1 MGKIL
6 DIILVVF
13 LLGIGFVSCGDD
25 GCMENRSSIPLIAF
39 YSDADTTQRVA
50 IDSLTVWGIG
60 QINDSL
66 LLDTASVNQFMAPL
80 RDGVDTTKYVLRYDQ
95 ENLNP
100 RYKFDTLTFVY
111 HSYVKFDS
119 AECGAMF
126 NYVID
131 DFRYTTH
138 QLVSATLLTK
148 EIDNLNIENVKL
160 FYHVEEAE

>member
-1 MGKIL
+1 M
-6 DIILVVF
+6 F
-13 LLGIGFVSCGDD
+13 C
-25 GCMENRSSIPLIAF
+25 C
-39 YSDADTTQRVA
+39 
-50 IDSLTVWGIG
+50 
-60 QINDSL
+60 
-66 LLDTASVNQFMAPL
+66 
-80 RDGVDTTKYVLRYDQ
+80 YDQ

-111 HSYVKFDS
+111 HSYVKFES

>member
-39 YSDADTTQRVA
+39 YSD
-50 IDSLTVWGIG
+50 
-60 QINDSL
+60 
-66 LLDTASVNQFMAPL
+66 
-80 RDGVDTTKYVLRYDQ
+80 
-95 ENLNP
+95 LNP

-111 HSYVKFDS
+111 HSYVKFES

>member
-6 DIILVVF
+6 DIIFVGL

-39 YSDADTTQRVA
+39 YSDADTTRRVS
-50 IDSLTVWGIG
+50 IDSLMVWGIG

-66 LLDTASVNQFMAPL
+66 LLDTASVSQFMAPL
-80 RDGVDTTKYVLRYDQ
+80 RDDMDTTRYVLRYDQ
-95 ENLNP
+95 KNLNP

-111 HSYVKFDS
+111 HSNIKFES

-126 NYVID
+126 NYIID
-131 DFRYTTH
+131 DFKYTTH
-138 QLVSATLLTK
+138 QLVSAKLLTR
-148 EIDNLNIENVKL
+148 EIDNMNIENVKL